1 MALKKPFDFKRLPL
15 DLAKYLNGG
24 CLIVTLEP
32 LEFIRKYF
40 LDYYGDLVNTISNLI
55 EGHFNA
61 LNEYRDYVNAINKK
75 KISDKEKNFEISKL
89 KEVSFFSLEPSMIIN
104 SYPHFNLNYN
114 KYNENKKDDKE
125 NDNILKNNFDPNNFS
140 YKKPPIIDNN
150 DLNLLYKSEK
160 NTELILLLFSG
171 VGVLNNEN
179 LNISDTYKK
188 LVFKHAQNNEL
199 SYIISDQNITF
210 GANLPLNNIIIPE
223 SFSEWMNINKLFQLI
238 GRAGRIGQSWSAFS
252 YLDEN
257 LVYLIDQKIKR
268 NYFEFPKNSRINYF

>member
-1 MALKKPFDFKRLPL
+1 M

-32 LEFIRKYF
+32 LKFIREYF
-40 LDYYGDLVNTISNLI
+40 LEHFGDLIEKISKLI
-55 EGHFNA
+55 EDHFNA
-61 LNEYRDYVNAINKK
+61 LNEYNDSVNTIKKK
-75 KISDKEKNFEISKL
+75 KISDKEKDFQISKL

-104 SYPHFNLNYN
+104 SYPHFNLYFNKHGQNNMNNKDSNY
-114 KYNENKKDDKE
+114 
-125 NDNILKNNFDPNNFS
+125 ILKNNFDPNNFS
-140 YKKPPIIDNN
+140 FKKPPILDNN
-150 DLNLLYKSEK
+150 DLNLLYNSEK

-171 VGVLNNEN
+171 VGILNNEN
-179 LNISDTYKK
+179 RDISNIYKK
-188 LVFKHAQNNEL
+188 LVFKYAQNNEL

-257 LVYLIDQKIKR
+257 LVYLIDEKIKR
-268 NYFEFPKNSRINYF
+268 NYFKFPNNNRK